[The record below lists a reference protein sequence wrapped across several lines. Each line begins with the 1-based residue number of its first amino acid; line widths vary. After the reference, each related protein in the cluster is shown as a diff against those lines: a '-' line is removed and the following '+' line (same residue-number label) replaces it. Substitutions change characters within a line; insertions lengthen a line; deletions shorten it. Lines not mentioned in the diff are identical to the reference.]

1 MSKRHKDLVP
11 GTRVSWRVIGP
22 GRSTIQAGII
32 KEYVLR
38 GHPHV
43 VVKRDDGI
51 TIHVSADR
59 VTIQKVVVEP
69 VVVKSNLKKG

>member
-22 GRSTIQAGII
+22 ERSIMQAGII
-32 KEYVLR
+32 NEYVLR

-51 TIHVSADR
+51 IIRVSADR
-59 VTIQKVVVEP
+59 VTIQKVTEP